1 MLREVWVGVHVQEI
15 PAALAESLD
24 LETNAGVIVA
34 NVDKGSP
41 ADKAGIARGDVIR
54 KIGTDVIS
62 DFEDAKRALYGMMV
76 GDVVDVVV
84 QRGNAQPVQTTLR
97 LVERKT

>member
-1 MLREVWVGVHVQEI
+1 
-15 PAALAESLD
+15 
-24 LETNAGVIVA
+24 
-34 NVDKGSP
+34 
-41 ADKAGIARGDVIR
+41 
-54 KIGTDVIS
+54 
-62 DFEDAKRALYGMMV
+62 MMV